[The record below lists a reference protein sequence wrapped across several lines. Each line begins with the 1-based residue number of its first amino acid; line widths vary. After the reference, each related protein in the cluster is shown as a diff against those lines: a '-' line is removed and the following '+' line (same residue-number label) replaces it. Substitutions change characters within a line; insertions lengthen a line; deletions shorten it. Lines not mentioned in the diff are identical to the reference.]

1 MRKSIRDLSP
11 KTYAPDSFD
20 VKCQVIFQDGP
31 PGEERKTPEVVIFD
45 ERGEEYA
52 ATFLNCPI
60 GSENRKR
67 VPTEVNLQT
76 VCLIMIIEDKSM
88 FRFSSSPQRPQSSYR
103 L

>member
-1 MRKSIRDLSP
+1 MVRKSIRDLSP

-45 ERGEEYA
+45 ERGEEFA

-76 VCLIMIIEDKSM
+76 VSLI
-88 FRFSSSPQRPQSSYR
+88 
-103 L
+103 